1 MKTVMIVGV
10 ILLLA
15 AALVVGGGAGE
26 KQSGS
31 PGDGPAPMEAP
42 AYGEVAVLAGGC
54 FWGVEAV
61 FEALDGVE
69 DVVSGYSGGEAGT
82 ARYYEVARGDTDHA
96 ESVRIV
102 FDPEVISYETL
113 LEVFFTVAHD
123 PTQLNFQGPDV
134 GTQYRSAIFYAD
146 TNQKRAAEEYI
157 SKSDSA
163 GTYTKPIVTELT
175 PLEAFYAA
183 EPDHQ
188 DFVRL
193 NPDHPYVAYWDLPK
207 LEKLE
212 KEYPD
217 LLEEG

>member
-1 MKTVMIVGV
+1 MKTIMIVGV
-10 ILLLA
+10 VLVLV
-15 AALVVGGGAGE
+15 AALVIGGGAGE
-26 KQSGS
+26 KQPDEAAVIS
-31 PGDGPAPMEAP
+31 AMEAP
-42 AYGEVAVLAGGC
+42 ADGDVAVFAGGC

-69 DVVSGYSGGEAGT
+69 DVVSGYSGGEASS
-82 ARYYEVARGDTDHA
+82 AKYYEVARGDTDHA

-146 TNQKRAAEEYI
+146 TNQKRTAEEYI
-157 SKSDSA
+157 RKLDSA
-163 GTYTKPIVTELT
+163 GAYTKPIVTELT

-188 DFVRL
+188 DFVKL